1 MDAGRLPDQV
11 TLIKALDRWRSE
23 WEAQTDP
30 FVAHLTTWLNN
41 GRWDTGEDVAQA
53 QAQVVAQERTQEEQA
68 QAAERDRHQEVEAEW
83 ARKWEALPEN
93 KKQEWREYAARTNAM
108 AKRAKEK
115 GQATLLEV
123 AGRTAW
129 RRHREERERELK
141 GGEGESKDSHGT

>member
-53 QAQVVAQERTQEEQA
+53 QA
-68 QAAERDRHQEVEAEW
+68 D
-83 ARKWEALPEN
+83 WEAGKEINEEWPFTFEN
-93 KKQEWREYAARTNAM
+93 YELLDPIV
-108 AKRAKEK
+108 
-115 GQATLLEV
+115 AT
-123 AGRTAW
+123 
-129 RRHREERERELK
+129 
-141 GGEGESKDSHGT
+141 